1 MARIGIR
8 HSSAT
13 TWTPARRCG
22 NCCSPAW
29 WRSGWG
35 MCSSTGIW
43 PTGVP
48 SSQCVLYLYCVRRSG
63 SKSFSSA
70 GQLRCAQLSAGEPQH
85 SGVFASGILSPP
97 RHKLLRKAQGQ
108 ATPSG
113 GHFHTGYK
121 VLLNGNGKCECE
133 CECKMLKWVTGGANE
148 FQLFKAAFGLLW
160 AVESQVHADKS
171 LRKRQGLPSEM
182 HANASP
188 SRSFFGL

>member
-1 MARIGIR
+1 MDTCKTLRELLQ
-8 HSSAT
+8 SSLMKVWLRNVFKYGNLAD
-13 TWTPARRCG
+13 RCPIQPVRTVSLL
-22 NCCSPAW
+22 CSKVW
-29 WRSGWG
+29 
-35 MCSSTGIW
+35 
-43 PTGVP
+43 V
-48 SSQCVLYLYCVRRSG
+48 
-63 SKSFSSA
+63 KSFSSA